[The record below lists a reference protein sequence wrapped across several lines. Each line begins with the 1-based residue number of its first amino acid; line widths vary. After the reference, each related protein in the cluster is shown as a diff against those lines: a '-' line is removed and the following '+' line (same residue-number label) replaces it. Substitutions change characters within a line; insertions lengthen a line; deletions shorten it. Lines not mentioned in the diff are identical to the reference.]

1 MIREKKGNKVDR
13 DLAVNAEYDINLLLL
28 DRFRHL
34 VRWMRI
40 GSTDASL
47 ISRDSGKASSGSGH
61 VCLFKREVILCFL
74 LFKEKGA
81 KQKEIADELGVSPST
96 FSETISR
103 LVNDGYVER
112 IDDAG
117 DRRAKLLRLTPS
129 GREKAEELLTR
140 LTGFLGYAFR
150 NLEDREKRELIRI
163 LDKLL
168 GENGEARSFHYTCL

>member
-1 MIREKKGNKVDR
+1 MEKN
-13 DLAVNAEYDINLLLL
+13 NSENTEYDINLLLV

-40 GSTDASL
+40 GTTDTSVL
-47 ISRDSGKASSGSGH
+47 SRRQGGDAVGEAP
-61 VCLFKREVILCFL
+61 VRLFKREVILCFL

-81 KQKEIADELGVSPST
+81 KQKEIADEMGVSPST

-103 LVNDGYVER
+103 LVKDGYVER

-117 DRRAKLLRLTPS
+117 DRRAKLLKLTFS
-129 GREKAEELLTR
+129 GKEKAKDLLAN
-140 LTGFLGYAFR
+140 LTSSLEHAFR
-150 NLEDREKRELIRI
+150 NLEDSEKRELIRI

-168 GENGEARSFHYTCL
+168 GENR

>member
-1 MIREKKGNKVDR
+1 MGSNIKKGKSVKKVDK
-13 DLAVNAEYDINLLLL
+13 DIVKNGEYDINLLLL

-40 GSTDASL
+40 GTTDASL
-47 ISRDSGKASSGSGH
+47 VSRTDRDASSGNGPLS
-61 VCLFKREVILCFL
+61 LFKREVVLCFL

-81 KQKEIADELGVSPST
+81 KQKEIADEMGVSPST

-103 LVNDGYVER
+103 LVKDGYVER

-117 DRRAKLLRLTPS
+117 DRRAKLLRLTSS
-129 GREKAEELLTR
+129 GREKAEELLTK
-140 LTGFLGYAFR
+140 LTCFLGHAFR
-150 NLEDREKRELIRI
+150 NLENREKRELIRI

-168 GENGEARSFHYTCL
+168 GENS